1 MKKIISYTILFF
13 ALALMSSCG
22 IYEEQCP
29 GVGQIN
35 TASES
40 S

>member
-1 MKKIISYTILFF
+1 MKNIISYTILFF

-29 GVGQIN
+29 GSGQIN
-35 TASES
+35 TIEADS
-40 S
+40 